1 MAMAKS
7 QVQCKLS
14 TNEKPRLL
22 DTNPLEG
29 GGGPKVVF
37 CDVATK
43 SYPCSAGKFP
53 GTLKK
58 KLYAFSILGVNGC
71 SKLRRQIKFYQK

>member
-22 DTNPLEG
+22 DKNPLDQSAIGPKSIGEG
-29 GGGPKVVF
+29 GGSRV
-37 CDVATK
+37 
-43 SYPCSAGKFP
+43 
-53 GTLKK
+53 L
-58 KLYAFSILGVNGC
+58 
-71 SKLRRQIKFYQK
+71 

>member
-1 MAMAKS
+1 MRS
-7 QVQCKLS
+7 LGYWTQI
-14 TNEKPRLL
+14 LL
-22 DTNPLEG
+22 W

-37 CDVATK
+37 CNVATK

-58 KLYAFSILGVNGC
+58 ELYAFSILWVNGC